1 MLLIV
6 DYANRFSERRA
17 LRTMFEARKQVFI
30 DLLGWDLPVLADRF
44 ELDQFDDGAAV
55 YLIVTDGESRHLA
68 SARLLDTTRPALLDG
83 LYPDLVEGEVPRGS
97 DIREITRFC
106 LAPHVGARTRREA
119 RDKLL
124 VGLAEYALAK
134 TRSSAVPLRR
144 RRAWSSG
151 ERRASCSGSCIRTGM
166 PIRSAWSAGD
176 RRRQAAGLSS
186 GAPRPQY
193 LRKFGAK
200 RPRSPIRLNQ

>member
-6 DYANRFSERRA
+6 DNANRFSERRA

-44 ELDQFDDGAAV
+44 ELDQFDDGTAV

-68 SARLLDTTRPALLDG
+68 SARLLETTQPALLDG
-83 LYPDLVEGEVPRGS
+83 LYPDLVEGDVPRGP

-124 VGLAEYALAK
+124 VGLAEYALANGIASY
-134 TRSSAVPLRR
+134 TGVAELP
-144 RRAWSSG
+144 WFQQI
-151 ERRASCSGSCIRTGM
+151 ERFGWDCTALGRPRVYDGRVLTALHIRIEETTIAKLAGM
-166 PIRSAWSAGD
+166 GIVSDTVIAQFPA
-176 RRRQAAGLSS
+176 QAA
-186 GAPRPQY
+186 
-193 LRKFGAK
+193 
-200 RPRSPIRLNQ
+200 